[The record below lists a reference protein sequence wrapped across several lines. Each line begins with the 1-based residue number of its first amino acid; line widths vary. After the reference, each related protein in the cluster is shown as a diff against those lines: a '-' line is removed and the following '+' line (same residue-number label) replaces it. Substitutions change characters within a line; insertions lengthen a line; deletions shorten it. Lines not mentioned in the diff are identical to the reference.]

1 MILRNFKKYKLQ
13 ESSDELT
20 DDSLVY
26 SESSDEELDINN
38 INTPHYSFLN
48 RKAELLKIRQNPDE
62 SRNRY
67 CHRIFTNPN
76 FDIKLNNSSNRI
88 DPSIIDNIRENF
100 RIVMNDIQNGELTI
114 PKNND
119 NEENEQENNSRK
131 RAYSLDIQY
140 VEDCIRNG
148 IIER

>member
-62 SRNRY
+62 SRNRQ
-67 CHRIFTNPN
+67 CHRIFTYPT

>member
-1 MILRNFKKYKLQ
+1 MILRNFKKYKFY
-13 ESSDELT
+13 ESSEEST

-38 INTPHYSFLN
+38 INTPNYSFLN
-48 RKAELLKIRQNPDE
+48 KKAELLKIRQNPDE

-67 CHRIFTNPN
+67 CHRIFTYPN